1 MRLSRDKINILSHC
15 VSDTL
20 AEIDEVTFKED
31 RNTIRLAAL
40 KILNKWLKK
49 EEGMD
54 KIAREKIE
62 SQTRPIPEGSEEW
75 DILYRKYYEEELRTI
90 TGASARSGSI

>member
-1 MRLSRDKINILSHC
+1 VRLSRDKINILSHC

-40 KILNKWLKK
+40 EILTKWLKK
-49 EEGMD
+49 EERID

-75 DILYRKYYEEELRTI
+75 DILYRKYYEEELQGL
-90 TGASARSGSI
+90 TGATARPDSV